1 MENLQEE
8 FVSEMNQ
15 SEIRTEAGQ
24 SENCK
29 YHVVG
34 ALEGELT
41 IPVDEEWRSGYD
53 TIIIMIITIFNPSKL
68 QLLQGQC

>member
-1 MENLQEE
+1 M
-8 FVSEMNQ
+8 
-15 SEIRTEAGQ
+15 TEAGQ
-24 SENCK
+24 SENRK

-41 IPVDEEWRSGYD
+41 IPVDEERRSGYD
-53 TIIIMIITIFNPSKL
+53 TIIIITITIFNPSEL